1 VRPGEAVQH
10 AEQDGLRVHPPGSY
24 LVVSHACSDP
34 RPAVLS
40 AFETPYMSKVAA
52 QGRPRTRADI
62 TRFFDGFALIDRP
75 ATGSAAA
82 TMRFACCA
90 VDCSIGGPGKRFD
103 GFAESWHSG
112 ALLRT
117 SSSCTGFTWRLREA
131 IDHRRQSNAWHS
143 TIRRMRSVNI

>member
-1 VRPGEAVQH
+1 MLRPVVISCC
-10 AEQDGLRVHPPGSY
+10 LRVHPQGSY
-24 LVVSHACSDP
+24 LVVSHAYSDP

-40 AFETPYMSKVAA
+40 AFETLYMSKAAA

-75 ATGSAAA
+75 ATGSAAV

-103 GFAESWHSG
+103 GLG
-112 ALLRT
+112 AAPARDAPGA
-117 SSSCTGFTWRLREA
+117 CERL
-131 IDHRRQSNAWHS
+131 
-143 TIRRMRSVNI
+143 